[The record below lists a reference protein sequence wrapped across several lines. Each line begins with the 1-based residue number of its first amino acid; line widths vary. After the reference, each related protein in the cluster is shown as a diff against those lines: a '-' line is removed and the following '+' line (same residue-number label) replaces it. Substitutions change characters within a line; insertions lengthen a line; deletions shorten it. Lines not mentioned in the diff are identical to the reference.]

1 MNPERKDF
9 FLLHFIVLLWGFTA
23 ILGVLITIDSVSLVF
38 WRTLLS
44 SIGLF
49 VFMKWKKIPF
59 TAPRREIWKM
69 LGTGVIMAGHWIL
82 FFASAKVSTA
92 SICLAGMATTS
103 LWTSITEPLMTG
115 RKIKPFEVALG
126 MVVIFGLYLIFRF
139 EFNHILGL
147 SLALGSAFLAA
158 IFTVLNSK
166 FTKRHHHYAINF
178 HEMTGAVLASAI
190 MLPIFPLLVPENQTG
205 FFPAPSDWLWLLILA
220 WVCTVYAYSVSIELM
235 KRISAFFLNLTV
247 NLEPVYGIILAVLI
261 FGEKETMSLEF
272 YLGTL
277 VILGAVLAYP
287 IINKLSRSR
296 YQPSRTLS

>member
-23 ILGVLITIDSVSLVF
+23 ILGVLISIDAVTLVF
-38 WRTLLS
+38 WRTFLTV
-44 SIGLF
+44 IGLGAY
-49 VFMKWKKIPF
+49 MKWRGVSF
-59 TAPRREIWKM
+59 AVPRRPWWIM
-69 LGTGVIMAGHWIL
+69 MGTGVLMAGHWIL

-115 RKIKPFEVALG
+115 RKVKWFEVALG
-126 MVVIFGLYLIFRF
+126 LVVIGGLYLIFRF
-139 EFNHILGL
+139 EFNHMLGL

-158 IFTVLNSK
+158 VFTVINSK
-166 FTKRHHHYAINF
+166 LTKSHNHFLINF
-178 HEMTGAVLASAI
+178 HEMNGALLTAALC
-190 MLPIFPLLVPENQTG
+190 LPLFPLLFGDTATG
-205 FFPAPSDWLWLLILA
+205 FWPNAKDWFWLLLLA

-247 NLEPVYGIILAVLI
+247 NLEPVYGILLAVLI
-261 FGEKETMSLEF
+261 FGEEETMSLEF

-277 VILGAVLAYP
+277 IILSAVLAYP
-287 IINKLSRSR
+287 VINRLMRKR
-296 YQPSRTLS
+296 YQPSRTL